1 MLKGTGKTTSEC
13 IGLCK
18 DYNFVARQYY
28 GQCWCGDDDNYDKH
42 GAADDCIC
50 EEETV
55 GDWRN
60 CVYEY
65 KTSVKEPSQASP
77 SITPELSYV
86 VLLFIVS
93 LWWKINVE
101 STNIHSEYRPIAC
114 SKFIYLNNF
123 NGMYHNEYTLVFGII
138 YDDYKNRIS
147 ITFSRIKTNI

>member
-1 MLKGTGKTTSEC
+1 MAELFIAFVTLETVFQSSSPSQTAPSLYPAVRYLGCFIDTVDRALPLLKGTGKTTSEC

-18 DYNFVARQYY
+18 GYNFVARQYY
-28 GQCWCGDDDNYDKH
+28 GECWCGDDENYDKH

-93 LWWKINVE
+93 LW
-101 STNIHSEYRPIAC
+101 
-114 SKFIYLNNF
+114 
-123 NGMYHNEYTLVFGII
+123 
-138 YDDYKNRIS
+138 
-147 ITFSRIKTNI
+147 